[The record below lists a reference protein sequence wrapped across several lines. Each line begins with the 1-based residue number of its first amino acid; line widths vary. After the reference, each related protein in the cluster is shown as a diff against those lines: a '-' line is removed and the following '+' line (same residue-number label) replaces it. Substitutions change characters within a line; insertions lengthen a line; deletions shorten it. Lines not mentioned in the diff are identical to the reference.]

1 MPRLLVLVAGLLGLA
16 ALLARG
22 PLLMSDFVEYWAAGA
37 LNLGGQNPYD
47 PTLIL
52 EMERSAGFGGEQALM
67 MLNPP
72 PVLTLA
78 MAFGALPY
86 RPAAL
91 LWLLLNTAALLYS
104 CAILWDYWNGP
115 RRKRWVAFLCGVFF
129 APSVLALLLGQIS
142 ILILLGIALFLRF
155 ERDGRTI
162 RAGLAASLLLIKPH
176 VCYLVGVA
184 ILAVWIRKRDWRFAL
199 GVALSGVAFLIP
211 LIFNPSVYAQYL
223 ELSRTESLTH
233 FSTST
238 LGTLLR
244 LAARDPSRFGM
255 QFLPMVLGV
264 AYLATRLRRN
274 RGSDW
279 AWETEMPALVA
290 VSVATAAYGWLFDQ
304 VVLLVTG
311 LSMLAIGVRAGG
323 LRPVLLACFWIAIGV
338 ICLEQARRSV
348 DPVWYYW
355 IPIAFLVALLVSR
368 PGSASPVGAR
378 QAAGR
383 AGEGG

>member
-1 MPRLLVLVAGLLGLA
+1 MPFLVLLIGLFGLV

-37 LNLGGQNPYD
+37 LNLAGQNPYD
-47 PTLIL
+47 PILIL
-52 EMERSAGFGGEQALM
+52 ETERSAGFGGERALM

-78 MAFGALPY
+78 MALGALPY

-104 CAILWDYWNGP
+104 CAILWDYWSGP
-115 RRKRWVAFLCGVFF
+115 RRKRWSAYLCGVLF
-129 APSVLALLLGQIS
+129 APSVFALLLGQIS

-155 ERDGRTI
+155 ERDGRMVW
-162 RAGLAASLLLIKPH
+162 AGLAASLLLIKPH
-176 VCYLVGVA
+176 ICYLIVAA
-184 ILAVWIRKRDWRFAL
+184 ILAVWVRKLDWRFAL
-199 GVALSGVAFLIP
+199 GVSLAGIAFLIP
-211 LIFNPSVYAQYL
+211 LIFNPAVYAQYL

-244 LAARDPSRFGM
+244 MAARDPSRFGM
-255 QFLPMVLGV
+255 QFIPMVLGI
-264 AYLATRLRRN
+264 AFLATRLRRN
-274 RGSDW
+274 RGSHW
-279 AWETEMPALVA
+279 AWEKEMPALVA

-311 LSMLAIGVRAGG
+311 LSMLAIAMRAGG
-323 LRPVLLACFWIAIGV
+323 LRPLVFACFWIVIGA

-348 DPVWYYW
+348 DPFWYYW
-355 IPIAFLVALLVSR
+355 IPIAFLVALLVS
-368 PGSASPVGAR
+368 GSSSGNSAGTR
-378 QAAGR
+378 QADGR
-383 AGEGG
+383 